1 MLQNE
6 EIRAIKKIDETR
18 KKTRE
23 LQDLQNKND
32 NKVMMRRRE
41 EQQRLQKEEADR
53 EANRKRRDKE
63 KQELLFRNKNFRDQ
77 KLAAVEEVRRQK
89 EMMKHNLYGMR
100 EETYNNA
107 QFRKQ
112 QIREQKAQGL
122 AKQNDFI
129 KKKRDLARTE
139 VDTAAQHITRQI
151 GDFEKESMELERI
164 ENELLRK
171 LQETQVQ
178 ERAAFQRLETAMV
191 DGSIPPTLR
200 AGQSVQRS
208 SAPTRSKTHEQ
219 STAPHDEAIPV
230 DANAANEE

>member
-41 EQQRLQKEEADR
+41 EEARLQKEEADR

-107 QFRKQ
+107 
-112 QIREQKAQGL
+112 
-122 AKQNDFI
+122 
-129 KKKRDLARTE
+129 
-139 VDTAAQHITRQI
+139 
-151 GDFEKESMELERI
+151 
-164 ENELLRK
+164 
-171 LQETQVQ
+171 
-178 ERAAFQRLETAMV
+178 
-191 DGSIPPTLR
+191 
-200 AGQSVQRS
+200 
-208 SAPTRSKTHEQ
+208 
-219 STAPHDEAIPV
+219 
-230 DANAANEE
+230 